1 MSRRIYSRNEPNLVF
16 AWYSYFVSCFHLKR
30 LRNEAIRST
39 VTFSVCK
46 DCPTNRKSHF
56 NRGSF
61 TQYNLYIP
69 KCFCRKTSL
78 CIRSKVVFAW
88 RNLEDS
94 LESVVVSCYKASK
107 TGCSGS
113 IGNCNSDSRDDRT
126 VAILCSY
133 FNCSGSFLCKCCC
146 RNASLRFLEFI
157 QLYGYWCVCWFQLA
171 WSIFYPLLEVRPW
184 EKEYIEIRFTT
195 SYVSKPMTT

>member
-113 IGNCNSDSRDDRT
+113 
-126 VAILCSY
+126 
-133 FNCSGSFLCKCCC
+133 FLCKCH
-146 RNASLRFLEFI
+146 NASLRFLEFI